1 MHSPP
6 LVSIAR
12 ASVLGPRHRRMQP
25 NKSKGE
31 PPFLVTAVGL
41 YVSVS
46 ASARVLDHS
55 LWYADKLVA
64 Q

>member
-1 MHSPP
+1 MHYPP

-25 NKSKGE
+25 SKSKGE
-31 PPFLVTAVGL
+31 RQFVVGPTAV

-55 LWYADKLVA
+55 LWYADNLVA